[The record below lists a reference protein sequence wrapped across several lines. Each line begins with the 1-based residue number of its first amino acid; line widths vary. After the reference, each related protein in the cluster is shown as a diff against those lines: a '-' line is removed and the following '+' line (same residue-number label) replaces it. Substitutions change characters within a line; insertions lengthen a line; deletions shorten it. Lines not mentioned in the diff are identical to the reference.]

1 MDNSIVAAVGGTGTV
16 ALAVIAVLF
25 LAVGIGIGYVVF
37 SPPAGGVAVA
47 NDTYV
52 INETA
57 LKAQI
62 DAFNRISALTGSN
75 ITLVYQSAK
84 VDGDGLIEVL
94 ALDTGTGTTAK
105 VIFSKTNKYISIMD
119 TAQEFP
125 IDIINYS
132 KTIEASLAGSNS
144 TANTTAKVAKSD
156 KPTVELF
163 VMSYCPYGTQA
174 EKGML
179 PAAEALKD
187 RINFSVKFVYYAMH
201 GWKEIEENT
210 RQYCIQKEQNDKFV
224 PYLACFLNE
233 SNASGCVAST
243 GVNAASLNT
252 CINAT
257 DAAYNIT
264 GLFNDQANWL
274 SGYYPIYPIDL
285 LENNLYG
292 VGGSPTLVINGV
304 TASSGRDS
312 ASMLASICSAFN
324 VAPSECSASLSS
336 ITPSA
341 GFGYTGAGDA
351 GAAAQ
356 CG

>member
-1 MDNSIVAAVGGTGTV
+1 MDNSIVAALGGAGTV
-16 ALAVIAVLF
+16 ALAVIAVIF
-25 LAVGIGIGYVVF
+25 LAIGLGIGYVVF
-37 SPPAGGVAVA
+37 SPPAGAG

-62 DAFNRISALTGSN
+62 SAFNRISALTGSN

-84 VDGDGLIEVL
+84 VDADGLIEVL

-105 VIFSKTNKYISIMD
+105 VIFSKTNKYISIME
-119 TAQEFP
+119 TTQEFP
-125 IDIINYS
+125 IDIVNYS
-132 KTIEASLAGSNS
+132 KTVEAALAGSNS
-144 TANTTAKVAKSD
+144 TTDTPKTVTKSD

-174 EKGML
+174 EKGII
-179 PAAEALKD
+179 PAAEALKG

-224 PYLACFLNE
+224 PYLACFLNA
-233 SNASGCVAST
+233 SNASGCVASS
-243 GVNAASLNT
+243 GVDAASLGA
-252 CINAT
+252 CMNAT

-285 LENNLYG
+285 AENNLYG
-292 VGGSPTLVINGV
+292 VGGSPTLVINGAEV
-304 TASSGRDS
+304 SSGRDS

-324 VAPSECSASLSS
+324 IAPSECSASLSS
-336 ITPSA
+336 ATPSA
-341 GFGYTGAGDA
+341 GFGYSGEGDA
-351 GAAAQ
+351 GALAQ